1 MLNCVL
7 NRVGL
12 NPEYTFWLYKN
23 ENQIYDTYY
32 KGGFNKMQNSMYFYE
47 KDVIHF

>member
-12 NPEYTFWLYKN
+12 NPEYTFWLYIN
-23 ENQIYDTYY
+23 EKLINDTYY
-32 KGGFNKMQNSMYFYE
+32 EWGFNKMQNSMYFYE
-47 KDVIHF
+47 KHVIYF